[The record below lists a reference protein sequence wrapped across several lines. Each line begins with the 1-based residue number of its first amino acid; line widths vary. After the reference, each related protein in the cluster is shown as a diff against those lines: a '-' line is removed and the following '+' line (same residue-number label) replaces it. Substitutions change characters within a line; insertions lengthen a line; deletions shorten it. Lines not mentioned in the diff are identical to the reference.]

1 MLMLR
6 PQTLDSVRCLCCR
19 TGRPLGLAGGTTDVN
34 STTDA
39 WTKAIEKL
47 YYYSGLAAL
56 QASPNAVCPA
66 AAT

>member
-1 MLMLR
+1 M
-6 PQTLDSVRCLCCR
+6 T
-19 TGRPLGLAGGTTDVN
+19 